1 MKATELL
8 QGWPDRGSEREA
20 AILQA
25 VANGHCL
32 PIEWRP
38 VTVERHGH
46 QARFWIAQ
54 DALRVG
60 DEDDSVRVNVT
71 AMTAQR
77 LADRLGA
84 SLPTTLM
91 LDEVAR
97 QYTVQ
102 AEPCI
107 QPPGR
112 DSRLKAGLSPHMDD
126 LGAMVLHSHRVDK
139 VVKALAKPPFVI
151 CNVGKHWVLSNRL
164 TSKPNAAANYG
175 WYSKSAPY
183 LSASGMRMWQTLG
196 TAHNTSHTDYS
207 QIFQPVRNVVELD
220 GVVLPL
226 AEVLAHPEF
235 WVALSDE
242 GPLKVTRVPG
252 VPTDDSPPPSNVSQ
266 TFPPEELPTTPD
278 LPEHLVSLY
287 LEARNYTKADRSKEI
302 RLIVLHTAEIA
313 ETLTSAEALARWCN
327 GSGAPRASWHYC
339 LIPSTRVLTS
349 DLNWC
354 PIGDL
359 QRGDTLLGTQEGNQG
374 RASRSLLETKVT
386 AVGRRVTPCVRV
398 DLSDGRFVVCSVD
411 HKWLGMNS
419 KRKVFN
425 WAGSYHWVPAE
436 GLSTGDALC
445 APLTP
450 WDDGTDYEWGYVGG
464 VFDGEGCWHTASTAQ
479 IEFSQKDLVVL
490 HKMHKILSK
499 KGVEFNVQSRAN
511 GVNITL
517 ISGLQSTLRLLAL
530 ARPERLLVGEKRY
543 LGRSLRSRSYDNK
556 VFVEGI
562 SPVGPMEVVSI
573 ETDAHTFFAEG
584 LVSHNCVDAD
594 SITQSVKEEYVAW
607 HAPGAN
613 RVGIGIE
620 MCGRAAQTP
629 EQWDDDFS
637 RSVLRRT
644 ARLTAALCRRWNLPV
659 QFVDAAALKY
669 NVRGITTH
677 AEVTK
682 AFKQSTHTD
691 PGKHFPMDEFLR
703 LVREQ

>member
-1 MKATELL
+1 MKATDLL
-8 QGWPDRGSEREA
+8 RGWPDRGPEREA

-25 VANGHCL
+25 VANGHYL

-60 DEDDSVRVNVT
+60 DAQDSARVNVT

-77 LADRLGA
+77 LADRLGS

-126 LGAMVLHSHRVDK
+126 LGAMVTHSRQVDRA
-139 VVKALAKPPFVI
+139 VKALTREPFVI

-207 QIFQPVRNVVELD
+207 QVFQPVRNVVELD

-252 VPTDDSPPPSNVSQ
+252 VPTDDSPPPSNISQ

-302 RLIVLHTAEIA
+302 RLVVLHTAEIA

-327 GSGAPRASWHYC
+327 GSGAPRASWHF
-339 LIPSTRVLTS
+339 
-349 DLNWC
+349 
-354 PIGDL
+354 
-359 QRGDTLLGTQEGNQG
+359 
-374 RASRSLLETKVT
+374 
-386 AVGRRVTPCVRV
+386 AV
-398 DLSDGRFVVCSVD
+398 DS
-411 HKWLGMNS
+411 
-419 KRKVFN
+419 
-425 WAGSYHWVPAE
+425 
-436 GLSTGDALC
+436 
-445 APLTP
+445 
-450 WDDGTDYEWGYVGG
+450 
-464 VFDGEGCWHTASTAQ
+464 
-479 IEFSQKDLVVL
+479 
-490 HKMHKILSK
+490 
-499 KGVEFNVQSRAN
+499 
-511 GVNITL
+511 
-517 ISGLQSTLRLLAL
+517 
-530 ARPERLLVGEKRY
+530 
-543 LGRSLRSRSYDNK
+543 
-556 VFVEGI
+556 
-562 SPVGPMEVVSI
+562 
-573 ETDAHTFFAEG
+573 
-584 LVSHNCVDAD
+584 D

-637 RSVLRRT
+637 RSVLWRT
-644 ARLTAALCRRWNLPV
+644 ARLTASLCRRWNLPV

-703 LVREQ
+703 LVREQG